1 MKRVPTRQER
11 DFQDEAF
18 AQRYANGHIKMGER
32 FGCEYAD
39 KLSARGFRGGR
50 IIDVGCGPGATALV
64 LAERFPNSQVLGVD
78 LSEPLL
84 RIATQHAQDAAM
96 GERVRFEKVDAHE
109 LPYDDDSF
117 DVALTLNTV
126 HLVTD
131 PVRTLNEIERVLAP
145 GGFVFIADLR
155 RSWLSLVEPEIKMA
169 FSLPEARDLFA
180 RSQLRPGNFSSSLLW
195 WRFEASPST

>member
-1 MKRVPTRQER
+1 M
-11 DFQDEAF
+11 
-18 AQRYANGHIKMGER
+18 
-32 FGCEYAD
+32 
-39 KLSARGFRGGR
+39 
-50 IIDVGCGPGATALV
+50 
-64 LAERFPNSQVLGVD
+64 
-78 LSEPLL
+78 
-84 RIATQHAQDAAM
+84 
-96 GERVRFEKVDAHE
+96 
-109 LPYDDDSF
+109 
-117 DVALTLNTV
+117 

-180 RSQLRPGNFSSSLLW
+180 RSQLRPGDFSSSLLW